1 MNVSIGSIKSRN
13 YPVRKAN
20 VIKVYSNL
28 INQNSYFLIVDI
40 TGIPAQTLQGIRRK
54 LRERGATFKVI
65 KNALLLITIR
75 GRVADDQIVN
85 KIESKLKGQIGIIFT
100 NENPFSLIIFLKRE
114 YKMTR
119 QAKAGD
125 IATSDIVVPAGNTG
139 FSPGPV
145 ISLFNKLKIPV
156 RIQEGSIWVT
166 SDTTVAKKGD
176 SISAELADLLSKL
189 GLKPIEVSLPIKA
202 IFLDSKVVEPGEIE
216 VDPEVYSRQIAEAH
230 SCAFNLALNACIPVS
245 EVMPMLLTKAY
256 TEARSLAVTVA
267 LPISDLIANVLARAN
282 SEANVVYN
290 LIKMRAAEFS

>member
-1 MNVSIGSIKSRN
+1 MGSMKLRT
-13 YPVRKAN
+13 YPIRKVN
-20 VIKVYSNL
+20 TIKVYADL

-65 KNALLLITIR
+65 KNALLLMAIKDRI
-75 GRVADDQIVN
+75 ADDQIAN

-100 NENPFSLIIFLKRE
+100 NENPFLLIIFLKRE

-125 IATSDIVVPAGNTG
+125 IATSDIIIPAGNTG

-166 SDTTVAKKGD
+166 SDTTVAKKGE

-202 IFLDSKVVEPGEIE
+202 IFLDSRILEPGEIE
-216 VDPEVYSRQIAEAH
+216 VDPELYLRQIAEAH
-230 SCAFNLALNACIPVS
+230 SHALNLALNACIPVS
-245 EVMPMLLTKAY
+245 EIISILLTKAY
-256 TEARSLAVTVA
+256 TEARSLAVIAA
-267 LPISDLIANVLARAN
+267 LPIPDLIASVLARAN
-282 SEANVVYN
+282 NEANVVYN
-290 LIKMRAAEFS
+290 LVKMRAAEFS